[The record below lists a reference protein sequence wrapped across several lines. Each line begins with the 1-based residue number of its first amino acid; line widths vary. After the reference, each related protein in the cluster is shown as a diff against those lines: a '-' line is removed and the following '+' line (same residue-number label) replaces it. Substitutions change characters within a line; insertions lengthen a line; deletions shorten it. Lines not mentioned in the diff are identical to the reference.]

1 MAKVVE
7 GLGVLLVV
15 AGLLGGA
22 IVGGWQGLVWLSSGV
37 MPDVSV
43 LTALHWLGMAWAT
56 SPTEGLGVLVH
67 RVSSI
72 PLAAVL
78 FSIGGVACLLAK

>member
-22 IVGGWQGLVWLSSGV
+22 IVGGWQVLAYLESGLWTN
-37 MPDVSV
+37 VSV

-56 SPTEGLGVLVH
+56 NPTDWLGVHKAL
-67 RVSSI
+67 SSI

>member
-37 MPDVSV
+37 LPDVSV

-56 SPTEGLGVLVH
+56 NPTALLGVHKAL
-67 RVSSI
+67 SSI

-78 FSIGGVACLLAK
+78 FSIGGVAACLWAK